1 MQIQLDWANLGFEY
15 IPTKY
20 KVKAYYKNGK
30 WGKLEVFEEDYL
42 PIHIAATTLHYGQ
55 EAFEGLKAYR
65 GKDGKVRLFR
75 WQENALRLQSS
86 ARRLLMPEVPIEMF
100 HEAILTV
107 TKLNKD
113 FIPPYGYGATFY
125 LRPLLIGSGPKVGV
139 KPADEYLFLVFGI
152 PAGSYFKGGFK
163 TQDFLIVRKYDRA
176 APLGTGNIK
185 AGGNYAAGLIAT
197 EEAHKKGYANAL
209 FLDPKEKKY
218 IDEAGPANFFG
229 IKNKTYITPKS
240 DSILPSITNKSL
252 MQLAEYLGY
261 KVEQRKMPVEELE
274 TLEEAGACGTAAVIT
289 PIGKIVDE
297 ELGKTYVISKD
308 GNPGPISTELYK
320 TLTGI
325 QFGEIDDPFGWTE
338 VVDM

>member
-1 MQIQLDWANLGFEY
+1 MQTQFDWANLGFEY
-15 IPTKY
+15 IPTRY
-20 KVKAYYKNGK
+20 KVKAYYKDGK
-30 WGKLEVFEEDYL
+30 WSKLEVFEEDYI

-65 GKDGKVRLFR
+65 GKDGKIRLFR
-75 WQENALRLQSS
+75 WEENARRLQSS
-86 ARRLLMPEVPIEMF
+86 ARRLLMPEVPIELF
-100 HEAILTV
+100 HEAIVTV
-107 TKLNKD
+107 TRLNKD
-113 FIPPYGYGATFY
+113 FVPPYGYGATFY
-125 LRPLLIGSGPKVGV
+125 IRPLLIGTGARVGV

-176 APLGTGNIK
+176 APLGTGNVK

-240 DSILPSITNKSL
+240 NSILPSITNKSL
-252 MQLAEYLGY
+252 MQLSEYLGY
-261 KVEQRKMPVEELE
+261 KVEHRPMPVEELE

-297 ELGKTYVISKD
+297 EMGKTYVISKD
-308 GNPGPISTELYK
+308 GNPGPVSTQLYK

-338 VVDM
+338 VVEI